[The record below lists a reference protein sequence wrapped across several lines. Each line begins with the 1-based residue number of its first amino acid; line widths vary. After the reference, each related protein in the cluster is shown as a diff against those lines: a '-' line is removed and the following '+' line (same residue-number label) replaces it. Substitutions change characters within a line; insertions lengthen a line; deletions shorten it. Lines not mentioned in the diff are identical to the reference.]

1 MQRFEPCNNDCGQGG
16 DHQNLARRCSN
27 LPAMEKQSTLISS
40 IIETCVMAKDSTDF
54 CTVDFIPAVLHVTC
68 GQVLMDRQRH
78 IAIVAKK
85 GKSSAHLVHV
95 RSGMLKMTR
104 HTAGE
109 IVEEWSEADYPFDRA
124 VAKLLELGKQHGITD
139 AARDALEELVRAGR
153 EPKQQELFG

>member
-1 MQRFEPCNNDCGQGG
+1 M
-16 DHQNLARRCSN
+16 
-27 LPAMEKQSTLISS
+27 T
-40 IIETCVMAKDSTDF
+40 KDSTDYS
-54 CTVDFIPAVLHVTC
+54 TVDFIPAVLHVTR

-85 GKSSAHLVHV
+85 GKTSAHLVHV
-95 RSGMLKMTR
+95 RSGVLKMTR
-104 HTAGE
+104 HTAWE

-139 AARDALEELVRAGR
+139 AARDALEKLVRAGR